1 MRRVVYAPDRLTHPL
16 LAAGPRGSGRFR
28 EASWEEALRLVAG
41 RLADIRDRHGPQAVL
56 SLGGSGSCRG
66 AQHNTG
72 LLAAHSRWTYPEFV
86 DTLNCTRGSVSG
98 GYPNTTCLPKMRY
111 AELGIVHSMPSRR
124 LCRADWDWKTGVFA
138 LALAASSSASRV
150 TSWTGL
156 SMRQQASWLRENVE
170 SVNRLTG
177 RSTSSVM
184 TRRTSTRHSQ
194 TPHSALRKARS

>member
-1 MRRVVYAPDRLTHPL
+1 VDRGRLERITDNPRRPPRLRGYARGYAMRRVVYAPDRLTHPL

-98 GYPNTTCLPKMRY
+98 GYPNTTCLPKMRPR
-111 AELGIVHSMPSRR
+111 PSTR
-124 LCRADWDWKTGVFA
+124 K
-138 LALAASSSASRV
+138 ASSS
-150 TSWTGL
+150 L
-156 SMRQQASWLRENVE
+156 WLGSSIRPSSAPRAPHIP
-170 SVNRLTG
+170 SV
-177 RSTSSVM
+177 
-184 TRRTSTRHSQ
+184 
-194 TPHSALRKARS
+194 